1 MRRWRRA
8 RRARDSGVAGR
19 VGWQMVGEWWRVVVY
34 DDGVGSKGDDDRR
47 DGSEDD
53 DPAET
58 TQPSE
63 GDDGRS

>member
-1 MRRWRRA
+1 
-8 RRARDSGVAGR
+8 
-19 VGWQMVGEWWRVVVY
+19 MVGEWWRVAVY
-34 DDGVGSKGDDDRR
+34 DDGVEGKGDDDRR
-47 DGSEDD
+47 DESEGD